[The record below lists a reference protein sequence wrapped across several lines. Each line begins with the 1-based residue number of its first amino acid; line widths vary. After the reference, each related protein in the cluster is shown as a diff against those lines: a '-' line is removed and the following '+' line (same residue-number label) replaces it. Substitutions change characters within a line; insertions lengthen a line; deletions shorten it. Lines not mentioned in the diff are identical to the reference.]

1 VRRRTAIG
9 VLAAIPFLAAGQG
22 KPARIGFLYFASRK
36 AAIDSR
42 RYPAFLRGMSELG
55 HVEGKSFVVEARFA
69 DGKTERL
76 PALVAE
82 LVNAR
87 VDVIVAAGN
96 PAIEAAYR
104 AARTVPIV
112 IAQSPDPVA
121 QGWAVSL
128 AKPGKNVTGL
138 TSATSEIEIKLV
150 EFVRA
155 VVPGLRTVAVLSNPT
170 NPSHQARVTTLGN
183 AARKLELSISP
194 LAARSA
200 EEFAPIFKRIAQEG
214 AQALIIMGDTYF
226 LSQAPR
232 LAMLSLEH
240 RLPSAHTGSDYADV
254 GGLLAFG
261 VDIPDNFRRAAGYV
275 DKILK
280 GAKPAELPIERPRKY
295 ELVINLRT
303 ARALGLTISKTLQFQ
318 ADRLID

>member
-1 VRRRTAIG
+1 MRRRTAIG
-9 VLAAIPFLAAGQG
+9 VLAAIPLLGFGQG
-22 KPARIGFLYFASRK
+22 RPAKIGFLYFASRK

-55 HVEGKSFVVEARFA
+55 HVEGKSFIIEARFA
-69 DGKTERL
+69 DGQAERL

-87 VDVIVAAGN
+87 MDVIVAAGN
-96 PAIEAAYR
+96 PAIDAAHR
-104 AARTVPIV
+104 ATKTVPIV

-128 AKPGKNVTGL
+128 ARPGKNVTGL
-138 TSATSEIEIKLV
+138 TSATSEIEIKLI

-155 VVPGLRTVAVLSNPT
+155 AVPGLRTAAVLSNPT
-170 NPSHQARVTTLGN
+170 NPSHSARVATIGN
-183 AARKLELSISP
+183 AGRKMELSISP
-194 LAARSA
+194 FAAQSS
-200 EEFAPIFKRIAQEG
+200 EEFAPTFKRIVQEG

-232 LAMLSLEH
+232 LAALALEH
-240 RLPSAHTGSDYADV
+240 RLPSAHTASDYADV

-261 VDIPDNFRRAAGYV
+261 IDIPDNFRRAAGYV

-280 GAKPAELPIERPRKY
+280 GAKPADLPIERPRKF
-295 ELVINLRT
+295 ELAINLRT

-318 ADRLID
+318 ADRLLD